1 MRGIF
6 GVSINGAGVV
16 DSWRACISVLQRCW
30 AYQMREV
37 DAFVEKPGGKEP
49 SEAIHKKF
57 KTLKGFLGEEPLASY
72 GKAETAE
79 RSVGK
84 IAELAAKQFAS
95 SRN

>member
-6 GVSINGAGVV
+6 GVSINGAGIV

-37 DAFVEKPGGKEP
+37 DAFVEKPGGKGP

-57 KTLKGFLGEEPLASY
+57 KALKGFPGKEPLVSME
-72 GKAETAE
+72 KW
-79 RSVGK
+79 
-84 IAELAAKQFAS
+84 KQ
-95 SRN
+95 